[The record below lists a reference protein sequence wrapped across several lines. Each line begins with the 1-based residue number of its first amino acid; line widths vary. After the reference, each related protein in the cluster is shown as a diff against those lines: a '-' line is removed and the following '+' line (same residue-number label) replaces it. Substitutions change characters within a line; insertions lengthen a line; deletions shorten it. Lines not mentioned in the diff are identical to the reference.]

1 MSSYKIDTE
10 LSLGYYYPDVL
21 RQAITEI
28 PVFVVCFLSFRE
40 DFTYSCV
47 LYVLHHKNCYA
58 KHCSQTKTVVHQT
71 LSIIVSLE
79 HSDLII
85 LFFVLRHPSQM

>member
-1 MSSYKIDTE
+1 MCLVCIASQN
-10 LSLGYYYPDVL
+10 LL
-21 RQAITEI
+21 RKALQSNENI
-28 PVFVVCFLSFRE
+28 
-40 DFTYSCV
+40 
-47 LYVLHHKNCYA
+47 
-58 KHCSQTKTVVHQT
+58 TVVHQT